1 MFENPPKMSHLN
13 FGIFTNFCPLKID
26 LSGNTY
32 WPQASGFQKLA
43 KSTIF
48 GIFNELLSTQ
58 YVNVA
63 RFARN
68 VEWDFFYDFQTLCLL
83 NPLKCETKQLKKYLL
98 EKRNVLTEKTQD
110 AKIHFLRIQFTIRK
124 LVQKSFELVL
134 Q

>member
-1 MFENPPKMSHLN
+1 MTCLVTLFD
-13 FGIFTNFCPLKID
+13 LK
-26 LSGNTY
+26 LKLLKNSPN
-32 WPQASGFQKLA
+32 WPFLA
-43 KSTIF
+43 F
-48 GIFNELLSTQ
+48 LVN
-58 YVNVA
+58 VNVA